1 MNVLNP
7 PLMRSPMESLPGT
20 LPLAC
25 SLLASLLASA
35 DYNVQLADE
44 DESWGSESCATYL
57 ALDGLADV
65 LSGVVDGVADLA
77 EDTLVGSVTFGSRHF
92 DWVGGW

>member
-1 MNVLNP
+1 MRVGVL
-7 PLMRSPMESLPGT
+7 
-20 LPLAC
+20 
-25 SLLASLLASA
+25 
-35 DYNVQLADE
+35 
-44 DESWGSESCATYL
+44 ESCATYL